1 MRPVGSLE
9 CEPVM
14 ISLEAELKEP
24 LGLFFLLRDETYH
37 LFVET
42 LGDGLRMDVGHE
54 AILVVPL
61 GDIVKDILSRR
72 SHRTRLC
79 VNRRGDRL
87 LRIIFVI
94 HLIVALI
101 VYPAKRSSRPAQP
114 MVSSHGLGRIV

>member
-1 MRPVGSLE
+1 MRPVGTLE
-9 CEPVM
+9 SEPVM

-37 LFVET
+37 IFVEP

-61 GDIVKDILSRR
+61 GDVIEDVLTRR
-72 SHRTRLC
+72 SHRTHLC
-79 VNRRGDRL
+79 VSRRGDRL
-87 LRIIFVI
+87 LRIIFAI

-101 VYPAKRSSRPAQP
+101 VYPAKRSGRLAQP
-114 MVSSHGLGRIV
+114 MRSSHGLGRIV